1 MSAIACFRQLT
12 SFADDGHIYTMCR
25 LPLFLFLLVIVSD
38 GVAQNAPRLRLN
50 RADLTVLGVTIGV
63 TSRAQVEAALGTAA
77 QFKIGLGEAA
87 DDAVCYRSSLK
98 NDDTVV
104 VFYFG
109 ALGGWTDVTQI
120 SVSQGEPASIR
131 VAHCAASRT
140 VSRNLKFLKGLSL
153 GMSSADVR
161 QMLGPPSRAKKSQL
175 SYYVSHNCTSGKVN
189 GAKEDFNPCEVV
201 DSVEATFAPLDK
213 LTCVTFYHFI
223 DK

>member
-1 MSAIACFRQLT
+1 
-12 SFADDGHIYTMCR
+12 MCR
-25 LPLFLFLLVIVSD
+25 LPLFLFLLIIVSD

-98 NDDTVV
+98 NDDTVL

-131 VAHCAASRT
+131 GAHCAASRT

>member
-1 MSAIACFRQLT
+1 
-12 SFADDGHIYTMCR
+12 MCR
-25 LPLFLFLLVIVSD
+25 HQLFLLLLVIVSN
-38 GVAQNAPRLRLN
+38 GVAQNAPTLRLN

-77 QFKIGLGEAA
+77 EFKIGLGQAA

-104 VFYFG
+104 VFSFG

-131 VAHCAASRT
+131 SAHCAASRKI
-140 VSRNLKFLKGLSL
+140 SRNLKFLKGLSL

-161 QMLGPPSRAKKSQL
+161 QALGPPSRAKKSKL
-175 SYYVSHNCTSGKVN
+175 SYYVSHHCASGKEN
-189 GAKEDFNPCEVV
+189 GRKEDANSCVVV
-201 DSVEATFAPLDK
+201 DSVEVMFTPLDK
-213 LTCVTFYHFI
+213 LTHVTFYHFI
-223 DK
+223 DE

>member
-1 MSAIACFRQLT
+1 MSVKACFRQLT
-12 SFADDGHIYTMCR
+12 SFADDGHIYTMRR
-25 LPLFLFLLVIVSD
+25 LPLFLILLVIVSD

-63 TSRAQVEAALGTAA
+63 TSRPQVESGLGAAVE
-77 QFKIGLGEAA
+77 FKIGSEGG
-87 DDAVCYRSSLK
+87 DNAVCYRSSLK

-104 VFYFG
+104 VSYFG

-131 VAHCAASRT
+131 DAHCAPNRT
-140 VSRNLKFLKGLSL
+140 VSRSLKFLKGLSL

-161 QMLGPPSRAKKSQL
+161 RMLGPPSRAKKSKL
-175 SYYVSHNCTSGKVN
+175 SYYVSHSCTSGKVN
-189 GAKEDFNPCEVV
+189 GAKEDANPCEVV
-201 DSVEATFAPLDK
+201 DSVEAAFTPLDK
-213 LTCVTFYHFI
+213 LTYVAFYHFI

>member
-1 MSAIACFRQLT
+1 
-12 SFADDGHIYTMCR
+12 MCR
-25 LPLFLFLLVIVSD
+25 LPLFLVLLVIVSG
-38 GVAQNAPRLRLN
+38 GVARNAPRLRLN

-63 TSRAQVEAALGTAA
+63 TSRAQVESALGTAA
-77 QFKIGLGEAA
+77 EFKIGSREGA
-87 DDAVCYRSSLK
+87 DNAVCYRSSLK

-131 VAHCAASRT
+131 GAHCAPSRT
-140 VSRNLKFLKGLSL
+140 VSRNLKLLKGMSL

-161 QMLGPPSRAKKSQL
+161 QMLCPPSRAKKSKL
-175 SYYVSHNCTSGKVN
+175 SYYVAHYFKSRKVN
-189 GAKEDFNPCEVV
+189 GAKEDANPCEVV
-201 DSVEATFAPLDK
+201 DSVEATFTPLDK
-213 LTCVTFYHFI
+213 LTYVTFYHFI